1 MNGGPYF
8 VTGAG
13 GFVGRELC
21 RRLRARGASVRALL
35 RRPDPELSALGVE
48 VVSGDLAAPAAWQA
62 ALAGTAAVIH
72 CAARA
77 DFNGAQGESYET
89 ANVAGTATL
98 LAAVRAN
105 APTLRRFVFVSTIGA
120 VDRAAGDACVRPL
133 DAGSRLCPSSE
144 YGRSKRRAE
153 ALVRESGLPFAIVR
167 PALVVGPGMRPDSHF
182 AVFVRAALRH
192 APLAWAAWPGAF
204 GVVHVADL
212 AEALVLAAD
221 APAAAGATLF
231 CAGEAITLAQAFAQ
245 AAPGRARLE
254 LGWAAAALR
263 AAPFLFPFRL
273 KAMLGA
279 ALTADDQ
286 PLRDL
291 GWTPR
296 YTAAA
301 ALDEVIV
308 RERARLDPET
318 DPGGQTVITGAAS
331 GLGRALAERLA
342 PQRAHVLLV
351 DRDSAGLADLQAR
364 HPHCRTA
371 VADLGDEHAVNAL
384 VQSPAWNAL
393 PAREVFLCA
402 GLGVRGAV
410 LDHAVE
416 RQSAVFKVNVLAR
429 LALTHAAAGA
439 MRRERF
445 GRIVW
450 ISSSSAFQPLP
461 HLAGYAAANAALL
474 SLGEAWGE
482 EVRRDGIHFLTV
494 CPGGMRTNFQASAGV
509 RVLPDERLLEPA
521 EVADAIVA
529 ALRRGRRL
537 AVISPRAHAM
547 ALLARILPRAWSL
560 ALWTRL
566 MQRLR

>member
-1 MNGGPYF
+1 MSGLWF

-13 GFVGRELC
+13 GFVGREVC
-21 RRLRARGASVRALL
+21 RQLRARGTAVRALL

-48 VVSGDLAAPAAWQA
+48 IVTGDLAAPAGWQT
-62 ALAGTAAVIH
+62 ALAGVTVVIH

-77 DFNGAQGESYET
+77 DFNGARGESYET
-89 ANVAGTATL
+89 ANVVGTAAL

-120 VDRAAGDACVRPL
+120 VDRAAGDGCLRPL
-133 DAGSRLCPSSE
+133 DAGSRPCPSSE

-153 ALVRESGLPFAIVR
+153 ALVRDSGLPFAIVR
-167 PALVVGPGMRPDSHF
+167 PALVVGAGMRPDSHF

-192 APLAWAAWPGAF
+192 GPLAWAAWPGSF
-204 GVVHVADL
+204 SVVHVADV
-212 AEALVLAAD
+212 AAALVIAAE

-231 CAGEAITLAQAFAQ
+231 CAGEPISLAQAFAQ
-245 AAPGRARLE
+245 AEPGRPRLD
-254 LGWAAAALR
+254 LGWAAAALH
-263 AAPFLFPFRL
+263 AAPVLFPFRL

-279 ALTADDQ
+279 ALTADDR

-296 YTAAA
+296 HPAAS
-301 ALDEVIV
+301 ALAEVIA

-331 GLGRALAERLA
+331 GLGRAVAERLA
-342 PQRAHVLLV
+342 PQRAQVLLV
-351 DRDSAGLADLQAR
+351 DRDAAGLADLQAR

-371 VADLGDEHAVNAL
+371 VCDLGDETAVQAL
-384 VQSPAWNAL
+384 LGGTAWTEH
-393 PAREVFLCA
+393 PVRELYLCA

-410 LDHAVE
+410 LDHTVE
-416 RQSAVFKVNVLAR
+416 RQTAVFKVNVLAR
-429 LALTHAAAGA
+429 LALSHAAAGA

-474 SLGEAWGE
+474 ALGEAWGE

-521 EVADAIVA
+521 DVADAIVA
-529 ALRRGRRL
+529 ALRRGRRM

-547 ALLARILPRAWSL
+547 ALLARVLPRACSL